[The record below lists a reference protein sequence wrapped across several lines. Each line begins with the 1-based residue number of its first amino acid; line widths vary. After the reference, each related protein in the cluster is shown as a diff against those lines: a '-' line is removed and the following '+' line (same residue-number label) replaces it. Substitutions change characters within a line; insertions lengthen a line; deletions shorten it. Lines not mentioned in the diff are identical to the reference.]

1 MRALIS
7 VYDKNGLDKFC
18 KTLDSLGYEIYS
30 TGGTLDY
37 IKKIGIDAFSISDI
51 TNHEEILEGRVK
63 TLHPRI
69 HGGILADPDNP
80 IHNSDIRRLN
90 LQLFDIVVNNLYPFE
105 KVSEDAKSSH
115 EEIIENIDIGGPS
128 MLRAAA
134 KNFKRMIVLYDPE
147 DYSDISQKLI
157 SNSVDLESREKLAK
171 KNI

>member
-1 MRALIS
+1 MVQTHSKFVGTGLKFFKFPLAL
-7 VYDKNGLDKFC
+7 NA
-18 KTLDSLGYEIYS
+18 EA
-30 TGGTLDY
+30 Y

-51 TNHEEILEGRVK
+51 TNHEEILQGRVK

-69 HGGILADPDNP
+69 HAGILADPDNP

-105 KVSEDAKSSH
+105 KVSEDPKSSH

-157 SNSVDLESREKLAK
+157 SNSFCEISE
-171 KNI
+171 